1 MKAKTV
7 TILFRCKA
15 MIENSNQIFRRNANA
30 IINNGYSHAV
40 ICIGDSQSNLFFIFP

>member
-1 MKAKTV
+1 VKAKTV

-30 IINNGYSHAV
+30 VINPYFW
-40 ICIGDSQSNLFFIFP
+40 LFFRRFSVMNL